1 MSLAMAFFAI
11 VTRLNPASYYKNK
24 IYTTLTCHVLF
35 VLLSCDKTKF
45 DVMNLIK
52 SESTVDLH
60 PTIKAKE
67 ENHA

>member
-1 MSLAMAFFAI
+1 MAFFAM

-24 IYTTLTCHVLF
+24 IYILTCHVLF
-35 VLLSCDKTKF
+35 VLLSCDKTKV

-67 ENHA
+67 EIHA